1 MSEPVSAGTPAQ
13 AVELGVSKERS
24 AATMEELVAIVHALR
39 ERLEVVEEEKRA
51 LVAQAGRSAGLSTP
65 RGVTAALP
73 RDPERVGTG
82 ERGDSDVER
91 VLSLPIASSGAALE
105 LGGQADRASGR
116 RSGGEPER
124 GEHVDHRRVVEN
136 ATPAGVRGVGEL
148 RRGSSNPAGDGAQ
161 WEARSNDAGRASEA
175 DRRDQF
181 VPETPVGHGL
191 NFAEVQARLNV
202 ILADIEQRIER
213 ESAYGTAAAAVAGT
227 TGYRPVEGRGTV
239 LYRGPDG
246 LRVVVEHVRH
256 QDKRW
261 VSEVMV
267 FTEYMSGVRTG
278 NRGSPHLDHVL
289 D

>member
-1 MSEPVSAGTPAQ
+1 MEALVVS
-13 AVELGVSKERS
+13 L
-24 AATMEELVAIVHALR
+24 HALR
-39 ERLEVVEEEKRA
+39 ERVEMLEEEKRA
-51 LVAQAGRSAGLSTP
+51 LVAQVGRSAGLSTP

-73 RDPERVGTG
+73 RDPERVKTG
-82 ERGDSDVER
+82 VRGDSDVER
-91 VLSLPIASSGAALE
+91 VLSLPVASSGAALE
-105 LGGQADRASGR
+105 LGGQADHASGR
-116 RSGGEPER
+116 CSDGEPER

-175 DRRDQF
+175 DRRDQFVVRSNDIGRASEADQRDQF

-267 FTEYMSGVRTG
+267 FKEYMSGVRTG
-278 NRGSPHLDHVL
+278 NRVAPHLDHVL
-289 D
+289 Y